1 MFERQV
7 ALEKAQGHRGLATR
21 LFAPIANA
29 SEAEVLIREACL
41 TLMGVAGL
49 FAVAGIKLGIVPL
62 LVAAGLG
69 LPALLTLLTRA
80 RVAAAFLCVSVLL
93 TSMLYAVGGAR
104 GLWVVVLPLLLCAL
118 AVRASE
124 ATFKR
129 HSFLRATVVPPV
141 GYPPSGGPAV

>member
-21 LFAPIANA
+21 LFAPISNV
-29 SEAEVLIREACL
+29 SEAELLIREACL
-41 TLMGVAGL
+41 TLLGVAGL
-49 FAVAGIKLGIVPL
+49 FAVAGVKLGIVPL

-80 RVAAAFLCVSVLL
+80 RAAAAFLCVSVAL
-93 TSMLYAVGGAR
+93 TSVLYAVGAAR
-104 GLWVVVLPLLLCAL
+104 GLWVIVLPLLLCAL

-124 ATFKR
+124 ATFRR
-129 HSFLRATVVPPV
+129 HFFQRSAAAPPV
-141 GYPPSGGPAV
+141 ECPSSGGPAV